1 MSKGIRE
8 FAVATFNAKLVAR
21 NNKEYASDTAFRKD
35 VVCTIADKFDITIG
49 AASSAYNYA
58 KLQVTHATPELVQ
71 GLGRPEGKNNGGPK
85 KKVPAEAP
93 AQEAVQEAV
102 QEAPAE
108 ELQVQEAVQEA
119 PAEELQVQDEA
130 GSVVAE
136 ISSSKRSGKRG
147 GKKQQQADVVMA

>member
-21 NNKEYASDTAFRKD
+21 NNKGYANDTAFRKD

-58 KLQVTHATPELVQ
+58 KLQVTQATPELVQ

-108 ELQVQEAVQEA
+108 ELQVQ
-119 PAEELQVQDEA
+119 DEA

-136 ISSSKRSGKRG
+136 ISSSKRRGKRG

>member
-8 FAVATFNAKLVAR
+8 FAVVTFNAKLVAR
-21 NNKEYASDTAFRKD
+21 NNKEYANDTAFRKD
-35 VVCTIADKFDITIG
+35 VVCTIADKFNITIG

-58 KLQVTHATPELVQ
+58 KLQVTQATPELVQ

-85 KKVPAEAP
+85 KKAP
-93 AQEAVQEAV
+93 AQDAV

-147 GKKQQQADVVMA
+147 GKQQQQADVVMA

>member
-21 NNKEYASDTAFRKD
+21 NNKEYANDTAFRKD
-35 VVCTIADKFDITIG
+35 VVCTIADKFNITIG

-58 KLQVTHATPELVQ
+58 KLQVTQATPELVQ

-93 AQEAVQEAV
+93 AQEAVQEAT
-102 QEAPAE
+102 
-108 ELQVQEAVQEA
+108 QEAVQEA

-136 ISSSKRSGKRG
+136 ISAKRSKRS
-147 GKKQQQADVVMA
+147 KKQQKQEDVVMA

>member
-8 FAVATFNAKLVAR
+8 FAVVTFNAKLVAR
-21 NNKEYASDTAFRKD
+21 NNKEYANDTAFRKD
-35 VVCTIADKFDITIG
+35 VVCTIADKFNITIG

-93 AQEAVQEAV
+93 
-102 QEAPAE
+102 
-108 ELQVQEAVQEA
+108 VQEAVQEA

-136 ISSSKRSGKRG
+136 ISSSKRRGKRS

>member
-21 NNKEYASDTAFRKD
+21 NNKEYANDTAFRKD

-58 KLQVTHATPELVQ
+58 KLQVTQATPELVQ

-93 AQEAVQEAV
+93 A
-102 QEAPAE
+102 
-108 ELQVQEAVQEA
+108 QEAVQEA

>member
-21 NNKEYASDTAFRKD
+21 NNKEYANDTAFRKD

-58 KLQVTHATPELVQ
+58 KLQVTQATPELVQ

-93 AQEAVQEAV
+93 AQEAV

-136 ISSSKRSGKRG
+136 ISSSKRRGKRS

>member
-8 FAVATFNAKLVAR
+8 FAVVTFNAKLAAR
-21 NNKEYASDTAFRKD
+21 NNKEYANDTAFRKD
-35 VVCTIADKFDITIG
+35 VVCTIADKFSITIG

-58 KLQVTHATPELVQ
+58 KLLATKATPELVQ

-93 AQEAVQEAV
+93 AQEAVQEA
-102 QEAPAE
+102 
-108 ELQVQEAVQEA
+108 

-136 ISSSKRSGKRG
+136 ISAKRSKRS
-147 GKKQQQADVVMA
+147 KKQKQADVVMA